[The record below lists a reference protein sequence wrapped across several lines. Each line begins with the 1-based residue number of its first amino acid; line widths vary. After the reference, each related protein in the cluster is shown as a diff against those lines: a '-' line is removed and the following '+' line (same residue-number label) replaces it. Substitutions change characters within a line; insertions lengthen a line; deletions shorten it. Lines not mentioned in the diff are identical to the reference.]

1 MEFFTD
7 FGYPGLFLASFL
19 AATILPL
26 SSEVVLGYLI
36 ANGYNPVMT
45 VSVATVGNVLG
56 ECVNY
61 AIGLWGS
68 GLFVRRIFRVSGD
81 EFE

>member
-7 FGYPGLFLASFL
+7 FGYLGLFLASFL
-19 AATILPL
+19 AATVLPL
-26 SSEVVLGYLI
+26 SSEVVLGYLL
-36 ANGYNPVMT
+36 ANDYNPAMT

-56 ECVNY
+56 ACLNY

-68 GLFVRRIFRVSGD
+68 GLSFAGY
-81 EFE
+81 